1 MKQMNALQLKQALQE
16 ALEKLE
22 SLPANMPVNLCG
34 KDGPEPLETFSVY
47 LTNSEGNEAEGEEP
61 FVGITVIVD

>member
-22 SLPANMPVNLCG
+22 SLPANMPVTLCG
-34 KDGPEPLETFSVY
+34 KDGLEPLETFSVY
-47 LTNSEGNEAEGEEP
+47 LTNSEGNEAEGEES
-61 FVGITVIVD
+61 VIGVTIIVD